1 MQSKIQDFA
10 KHAKEIYHKGEG
22 APLPFVTFAFHL
34 TRLLPR
40 DSQFSQ
46 VLVLFEISLL
56 ALPLGGFAVMP
67 SQKGLLSVRAYQ
79 GTGLVRASLSA
90 GGRADCKSDTARF
103 MKRNSSLVLCFLIP
117 LRIQDFTKHAKEIY
131 HKEQDFLHLSPNI
144 SLRYHAA
151 VRSKGASSGIKVRS
165 PLVAGCPLTSLLVFN
180 FPTKTT
186 SIR

>member
-79 GTGLVRASLSA
+79 DTGLVQASLSA

-103 MKRNSSLVLCFLIP
+103 MKRNSSLVLESRVECSDP
-117 LRIQDFTKHAKEIY
+117 
-131 HKEQDFLHLSPNI
+131 
-144 SLRYHAA
+144 
-151 VRSKGASSGIKVRS
+151 SGLCLFR
-165 PLVAGCPLTSLLVFN
+165 PMPVAGGIYFGVSEVQSCTP
-180 FPTKTT
+180 KAKW
-186 SIR
+186 

>member
-1 MQSKIQDFA
+1 MQERYSSLHEEKQQPSPLFLIPLRIQDFA

-22 APLPFVTFAFHL
+22 APLPFVTFAFH
-34 TRLLPR
+34 RL
-40 DSQFSQ
+40 S
-46 VLVLFEISLL
+46 
-56 ALPLGGFAVMP
+56 GGFAVMP

-117 LRIQDFTKHAKEIY
+117 LRIQDFAKHAKEIY

-144 SLRYHAA
+144 SFRYHAA

>member
-1 MQSKIQDFA
+1 MQERYSSLHEEKQQPSPLFFDPFENSRLCKA
-10 KHAKEIYHKGEG
+10 CKRDLSQRGR
-22 APLPFVTFAFHL
+22 APLPFVTFAFH
-34 TRLLPR
+34 RL
-40 DSQFSQ
+40 S
-46 VLVLFEISLL
+46 
-56 ALPLGGFAVMP
+56 GGFAVMP

-117 LRIQDFTKHAKEIY
+117 LRIQDFAKHAKEIY